1 MTAEL
6 DRQLDRLAARQH
18 GLLTRAQALA
28 AGATPSVVDHRVAS
42 GRWVGIGRGLYRVA
56 GVPVTW
62 ETKLA
67 GACLAGPAVASHR
80 SAAVLWGI
88 GDVRPGR
95 AEITIPRGRRLHVA
109 GVRVHES
116 RDLDAADPRR
126 LRGIPVTGVERTL
139 IDLGMVCRVQQV
151 EDALFDAID
160 RRVTTWDR
168 VLRSFAGH
176 ARKGRDGVGTMR
188 SIIDRNL
195 HRALPQSRLEALVE
209 RAIAEGGLPPPVRQQ
224 KIYDE
229 RGFIARVDFAYPRLR
244 IAIEADGRSVHA
256 RRLAFERDHAKRNR
270 LALLGWT
277 LLVVTW
283 EMVVRDPIAVGQLV
297 ALARDRASASG

>member
-6 DRQLDRLAARQH
+6 DRRLASVAAGQH

-42 GRWVGIGRGLYRVA
+42 GRWIGVGRGLYRVA
-56 GVPVTW
+56 GVPFTW
-62 ETKLA
+62 ETRLV

-95 AEITIPRGRRLHVA
+95 PEVTIPRGHRLQVA

-116 RDLDAADPRR
+116 RDLGAADPRR

-139 IDLGMVCRVQQV
+139 IDLGMVCRAQHV

-160 RRVTTWDR
+160 RHVTTWDR
-168 VLRSFAGH
+168 VLWSFARH

-195 HRALPQSRLEALVE
+195 QRALPQSRLEALVE
-209 RAIAEGGLPPPVRQQ
+209 RAIVDRDLPPPVRQHE
-224 KIYDE
+224 IRDG

-244 IAIEADGRSVHA
+244 IAIEADGRAVHA

-270 LALLGWT
+270 LALAGWT

-297 ALARDRASASG
+297 ASARDRASASG